1 MTNYY
6 PGWIMRLYTDY
17 DVEDPVFSKICDLA
31 CYDKY
36 SHLDICH
43 VKKLPGTPFS
53 DGSKIFGMN
62 WRFFQHWIHKYALRI
77 KNFKIFIK
85 NFLSKN

>member
-1 MTNYY
+1 MKNYY
-6 PGWIMRLYTDY
+6 PGWILRIYTDY
-17 DVEDPVFSKICDLA
+17 DVEDPVFTKICDLA
-31 CYDKY
+31 CNGQY

-62 WRFFQHWIHKYALRI
+62 WRFFPTLDPQVPT
-77 KNFKIFIK
+77 NFVKTISINIF
-85 NFLSKN
+85 L